1 MPLMKGNY
9 FMTQDKILSILVSII
24 RIIVLLFI
32 IAYLYK
38 YLMSLEQEVLNS
50 LLIIAFLLNM
60 IKFLIEIERRE
71 KK

>member
-1 MPLMKGNY
+1 
-9 FMTQDKILSILVSII
+9 MTRDKIISILLSII

-32 IAYLYK
+32 TAYLYK
-38 YLMSLEQEVLNS
+38 YLMSLEQEVLNI

-60 IKFLIEIERRE
+60 IKFLIERNE

>member
-1 MPLMKGNY
+1 
-9 FMTQDKILSILVSII
+9 MTQDKIISILLSIII
-24 RIIVLLFI
+24 KIIVLLFI
-32 IAYLYK
+32 TAYLYK
-38 YLMSLEQEVLNS
+38 YLMTLDQEVLNS

>member
-1 MPLMKGNY
+1 
-9 FMTQDKILSILVSII
+9 MTRDKIISILLSII

>member
-1 MPLMKGNY
+1 
-9 FMTQDKILSILVSII
+9 MTRDKVISILLSIIK
-24 RIIVLLFI
+24 IIVLLFI

-38 YLMSLEQEVLNS
+38 YLMSLEQDVLNS

-60 IKFLIEIERRE
+60 IKVLTVWSE

>member
-1 MPLMKGNY
+1 
-9 FMTQDKILSILVSII
+9 MTRDKIISILLSIIK
-24 RIIVLLFI
+24 IIVLLFI
-32 IAYLYK
+32 TAYLYK
-38 YLMSLEQEVLNS
+38 YLMTLEQEVLNS